1 LSAGDCHPTGAV
13 RDHRPW
19 SSELGRMTMSLG
31 VPTGSGPVAIPR
43 IRTKGRTMD
52 GECVIASTGPAG
64 GGAAV
69 TR

>member
-1 LSAGDCHPTGAV
+1 
-13 RDHRPW
+13 
-19 SSELGRMTMSLG
+19 MTMSLG